1 MKAASLLV
9 IITTLFLSITSSN
22 AQDLFGERIRKL
34 TGSKKSIF
42 LDSGI
47 FHNGASGA
55 PTTLKSIRSSFDNKL
70 GYERIVFDFSGNA
83 IPRVY
88 GHIAGNEKKVLIDF
102 FDTEIADTLG
112 GLGNSKFVDGVNF
125 FPLSKESLSVE
136 VNFKKKMSVDIF
148 YLENPGRLVI
158 DIK

>member
-9 IITTLFLSITSSN
+9 IITSLLFSISVLN

-47 FHNGASGA
+47 FHNGASGN
-55 PTTLKSIRSSFDNKL
+55 PTTLKSIRSSFDTKL
-70 GYERIVFDFSGNA
+70 GYERIVFDFTGNV

-88 GHIAGNEKKVLIDF
+88 GHISGGEKKVLVDF
-102 FDTEIADTLG
+102 FDTEISQSLG
-112 GLGNSKFVDGVNF
+112 GLANSQFVEGVNF

-136 VNFKKKMSVDIF
+136 LNFKKKVSVDIF